1 MSMTNYPGVGLCC
14 REGEKKK
21 QKTPKNTKKHNKHM
35 LQHMLIETASYPS
48 ADKSMI
54 NDPK

>member
-14 REGEKKK
+14 REGGKKK